1 MNKFERGLGYIVGC
15 MIASITTIGI
25 LVSQLTATTIMPNT
39 APVPI
44 TIISLTNE
52 QRKTVNVSG
61 LVEDPYL
68 DQIAQIRADEMA
80 KTGVFDHTR
89 PDGQKFTELFI
100 VNGKWITPL
109 AGENIGKNVWT
120 SQQVID
126 CWMASPSHKKNIE
139 RPQFTKIG
147 VGVARASNGYYYV
160 AQEFAQ

>member
-25 LVSQLTATTIMPNT
+25 LVSQLAAMTIMPST
-39 APVPI
+39 APVPEEV
-44 TIISLTNE
+44 ISFTNE
-52 QRKTVNVSG
+52 QRELAGVSD

-68 DQIAQIRADEMA
+68 DQIAQIRANEMA

-120 SQQVID
+120 SKQVID
-126 CWMASPSHKKNIE
+126 CWMASPGHAANII